1 MNFLSKLSLFGST
14 ALLAT
19 MIISGCK
26 SSRSDE
32 PNFSDNPNAP
42 MATAMAEPT
51 NDVSMLANAA
61 RFQTGETV
69 MISTSTGSD
78 GDPGPISAPQSYLIS
93 DDGTISL
100 PLIGRM
106 QAAGKSPG
114 ELQDE
119 IQHAYV
125 PQYYVRLTVTLT
137 SPNRA
142 YYVGGEVAHSGP
154 QVYIGETSVTTAI
167 QAAGDLTQ
175 FANHHKIWIT
185 RKDGTRVKV
194 DYDKALNDST
204 QDLPIFPGDKIQV
217 QRRYF

>member
-1 MNFLSKLSLFGST
+1 MNFLSKLSLFGC
-14 ALLAT
+14 AILLAA
-19 MIISGCK
+19 MIFSGCK
-26 SSRSDE
+26 SRPSDE
-32 PNFSDNPNAP
+32 PNFSDNPNEPA
-42 MATAMAEPT
+42 ATAMAEPT
-51 NDVSMLANAA
+51 NDVPTLANAA

-69 MISTSTGSD
+69 MVSTSTG
-78 GDPGPISAPQSYLIS
+78 GEDPGPISAPQAYLIA
-93 DDGTISL
+93 DNGTISL

-125 PQYYVRLTVTLT
+125 PQYYVHLTVTLT

-154 QVYIGETSVTTAI
+154 QVYIGETTVTTAI
-167 QAAGDLTQ
+167 QAAGDMTQ
-175 FANHHKIWIT
+175 FANHHKVWIT
-185 RKDGTRVKV
+185 RKDGTRVRV
-194 DYDKALNDST
+194 DYDKALRDSS